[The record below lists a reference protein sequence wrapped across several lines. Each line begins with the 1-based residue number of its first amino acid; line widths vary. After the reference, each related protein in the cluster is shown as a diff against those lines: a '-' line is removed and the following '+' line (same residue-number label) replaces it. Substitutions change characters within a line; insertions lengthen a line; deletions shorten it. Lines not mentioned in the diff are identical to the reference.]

1 MRFATLTSA
10 YYKRKLLLM
19 VTGAAFILTTAIYLG
34 GPSIIGAAEI
44 CKIVTIRG
52 RDNIE
57 PNMLTVRK
65 GDCVV
70 WMNWTR
76 DQGVLLSF
84 KEGEKCVR
92 ATKSPVGFKMDV
104 PSGCYLGGWLSYGQ
118 TASLLFAEPGTYN
131 YEVQFKVGEKNTG
144 AIVVK

>member
-1 MRFATLTSA
+1 MN
-10 YYKRKLLLM
+10 KIKVLLI
-19 VTGAAFILTTAIYLG
+19 VIGAVFILTMVIFLG
-34 GPSIIGAAEI
+34 DPGTMGAAEI

-57 PNMLTVRK
+57 PNMLTVKK

-76 DQGVLLSF
+76 DQDVLLSF

-92 ATKSPVGFKMDV
+92 ATKAPVGFKMDV
-104 PSGCYLGGWLSYGQ
+104 PKGCYIASWLGYGE
-118 TASLLFAEPGTYN
+118 TASLVFTQPGTYS
-131 YEVQFKVGEKNTG
+131 YDVEFKVGGKNSGTI
-144 AIVVK
+144 IVK